1 MRKPRKKLK
10 LKTRRA
16 AAKRFRLT
24 ASGKIK
30 RNKAMKR
37 HILTKKATGR
47 KRSLRKA
54 TLVSDADHDRVRK
67 MLLG

>member
-1 MRKPRKKLK
+1 LRKPRKKLK
-10 LKTRRA
+10 LKTRRG
-16 AAKRFRLT
+16 AAKRFRVT

-47 KRSLRKA
+47 KRGLRKA
-54 TLVSDADHDRVRK
+54 TLVSHADHDRVRK